1 MRIAQIVATGASEF
15 EKKAQRTDFA
25 ALSGQHEIVVIP
37 LEELPRTDA
46 AVAHIYGPAALPR
59 RPFRG
64 VRVPYVASGRPS
76 PRRFAFG
83 SVTEPA
89 HILTPL
95 RDGGGTLVP
104 EAVDDAWY
112 DARRSSAPAAPTI
125 GSFARPG
132 VRDMVERTLTRIHLL
147 RDDIEWTMFT
157 TPPAPA
163 EIAAVSVW
171 VDPAVEESD
180 YDGYVAEA
188 LVCGVTV
195 VAARTAINA
204 QRLEKGR
211 TGFLVPVSD
220 ANEMTHAILTALFKP
235 EAAGERESAAR
246 QTASKFRVRQRV
258 KVLLPLY
265 ETMVR

>member
-1 MRIAQIVATGASEF
+1 MRIAQIVVSGASEF
-15 EKKAQRTDFA
+15 EQRAQRTDFA
-25 ALSGQHEIVVIP
+25 ALRGQHEIAVIP

-46 AVAHIYGPAALPR
+46 SVAHIYGPAALPR
-59 RPFRG
+59 RPFRD
-64 VRVPYVASGRPS
+64 VHVPYVASGRPS
-76 PRRFAFG
+76 ARRFAFG
-83 SVTEPA
+83 SVTEPS
-89 HILTPL
+89 HVLTPL
-95 RDGGGTLVP
+95 RDGAGTLVP

-112 DARRSSAPAAPTI
+112 ATSPSSVPAAPTI

-132 VRDMVERTLTRIHLL
+132 VTEMVERTLARIHRL

-188 LVCGVTV
+188 VVCGVTV

-211 TGFLVPVSD
+211 TGYLVPVHD

-235 EAAGERESAAR
+235 EAAGERATAAR
-246 QTASKFRVRQRV
+246 QTASKFRVRQRM

-265 ETMVR
+265 ETLVR